1 MNVSLHL
8 SRCLRNAVR
17 FLTLVCA
24 LALAACTQD
33 DDAVG
38 GAPVEVRLAVTA
50 DHEETLPVRQTTGEE
65 AGDEHEYMHE
75 LCVFI
80 VDADGK
86 IEHRVLPN
94 LSGDAAT
101 GDLKEWT
108 SYPILLTP
116 GEKTLYA
123 FANWQ
128 TAADEDWIAL
138 VNQTEGARFD
148 VEKLNSIVLD
158 DPAAKLDF
166 GAGCFIP
173 MAASTKATVTA
184 STRELSIGL
193 DRLVSKVRLTA
204 RLDEEGVGVKGC
216 VFAGAAD
223 ACRLLGPEPAGNR
236 TKRYTMPT
244 PTPTLA
250 NGVYVF
256 PDFYIN
262 ATYGTEEPFTVT
274 LETDENAGTTYTAQT
289 DRKEVPRNSIYPLN
303 LTLGSL
309 VPRIVVRSWVSP
321 IGHYPVEVETNFD
334 ADAFEVSLAEG
345 SQFEFSID
353 GIYGIDGAA
362 DATNIAAAW
371 SLPDTTPDGVVFDG
385 TSDDGA
391 SDALTVKGHLTT
403 LPVRSTFTLDVDVT
417 WTDRGKD
424 YARHYTLT
432 VRITDI
438 TDVVFKQPTRR
449 LLPAE
454 WLWMD

>member
-17 FLTLVCA
+17 FLTLLCA

-50 DHEETLPVRQTTGEE
+50 DHEETLPARQAADDTEE
-65 AGDEHEYMHE
+65 GRTHEYMHE

-86 IEHRVLPN
+86 IEHRLHPD

-123 FANWQ
+123 FANWSM
-128 TAADEDWIAL
+128 ADDDEWKQL
-138 VNQTEGARFD
+138 LSQTEGATFN
-148 VEKLNSIVLD
+148 VGLLKQVVLD

-166 GAGCFIP
+166 GAGHFIP
-173 MAASTKATVTA
+173 MAASTTATVTA

-193 DRLVSKVRLTA
+193 DRLVSKLRLTA
-204 RLDEEGVGVKGC
+204 RLDKGVGIRGCTFEGVATQCHLLDTVP
-216 VFAGAAD
+216 AD
-223 ACRLLGPEPAGNR
+223 SR
-236 TKRYTMPT
+236 TRRYTMPV
-244 PTPTLA
+244 PTPA
-250 NGVYVF
+250 GDGVYVF
-256 PDFYIN
+256 PDVYIN
-262 ATYGTEEPFTVT
+262 ATYGTEPFTVT

-289 DRKEVPRNSIYPLN
+289 DRKDVPRNSIYPLN

-309 VPRIVVRSWVSP
+309 VPHVVVRSWVSP
-321 IGHYPVEVETNFD
+321 IGSYPVEVVTDFN
-334 ADAFEVSLAEG
+334 ADAFTVSLAEG
-345 SQFEFSID
+345 SQFEFSIN
-353 GIYGIDGAA
+353 GIKDAD

-371 SLPDTTPDGVVFDG
+371 HLPATTPAGVVFDG
-385 TSDDGA
+385 TA
-391 SDALTVKGHLTT
+391 SDVTVKGHLTT
-403 LPVRSTFTLDVDVT
+403 LPVDSTFTLGVDVS
-417 WTDRGKD
+417 WTAGGKH
-424 YARHYTLT
+424 YGRHYTLT
-432 VRITDI
+432 VRIKDI

-454 WLWMD
+454 WLWME

>member
-17 FLTLVCA
+17 FLTLLCA

-50 DHEETLPVRQTTGEE
+50 DHEETLPVRQAVDDTEE
-65 AGDEHEYMHE
+65 GRTHEYMHE

-86 IEHRVLPN
+86 IEHRVRPN
-94 LSGDAAT
+94 LSGDADAQK
-101 GDLKEWT
+101 GNLQQWT

-166 GAGCFIP
+166 GAGRFIP
-173 MAASTKATVTA
+173 MAASTTATVTA
-184 STRELSIGL
+184 STRELRIGL

-204 RLDEEGVGVKGC
+204 RLDEGVVIRGCTFEGVATRC
-216 VFAGAAD
+216 H
-223 ACRLLGPEPAGNR
+223 LLDTVPAGSR
-236 TKRYTMPT
+236 TRRYTMPV
-244 PTPTLA
+244 PTPA
-250 NGVYVF
+250 GDGVYVF
-256 PDFYIN
+256 PDVYIN
-262 ATYGTEEPFTVT
+262 ATYGTEPFTVT

-321 IGHYPVEVETNFD
+321 IGHYPVEVETDFD
-334 ADAFEVSLAEG
+334 ADAFTVSLAEG
-345 SQFEFSID
+345 SQFEFSIN
-353 GIYGIDGAA
+353 GIKDAD

-371 SLPDTTPDGVVFDG
+371 SLPATTPAGVVFDG
-385 TSDDGA
+385 TA

-403 LPVRSTFTLDVDVT
+403 LPVRSTFTLGVDVS
-417 WTDRGKD
+417 WTAGGKR
-424 YARHYTLT
+424 YRRHYTLT

-438 TDVVFKQPTRR
+438 TDAVFKARHR
-449 LLPAE
+449 LPAE

>member
-17 FLTLVCA
+17 FLTLLCA

-86 IEHRVLPN
+86 IEHRLHPD
-94 LSGDAAT
+94 LSGDADAQA
-101 GDLKEWT
+101 GNLQQWT

-166 GAGCFIP
+166 DEGRFIP
-173 MAASTKATVTA
+173 MAARTTATVTA

-193 DRLVSKVRLTA
+193 DRLVSKLRLTA
-204 RLDEEGVGVKGC
+204 RLDKGVGIRGCTFEGVATQC
-216 VFAGAAD
+216 H
-223 ACRLLGPEPAGNR
+223 LLDTEPAGSR
-236 TKRYTMPT
+236 TKSYTMPT
-244 PTPTLA
+244 PTPV

-256 PDFYIN
+256 PDVYIN
-262 ATYGTEEPFTVT
+262 ATYGTEPFTVT
-274 LETDENAGTTYTAQT
+274 LVTDENAGTTYTAQT
-289 DRKEVPRNSIYPLN
+289 ARTDVPRNSIYPLN

-309 VPRIVVRSWVSP
+309 VPNVVVRSWVSP
-321 IGHYPVEVETNFD
+321 IGSYPVEVKTNFD
-334 ADAFEVSLAEG
+334 ADAFTVDLAEG
-345 SQFEFSID
+345 SQFAFSIN
-353 GIYGIDGAA
+353 GINGADGAT
-362 DATNIAAAW
+362 DVSATW
-371 SLPDTTPDGVVFDG
+371 RLPDTTPAGVVFDG
-385 TSDDGA
+385 TT

-403 LPVRSTFTLDVDVT
+403 LPVGSTFTLGVDVG
-417 WTDRGKD
+417 WTNDGKR
-424 YARHYTLT
+424 YERHYTLT
-432 VRITDI
+432 VRIIDI
-438 TDVVFKQPTRR
+438 TTVTFKQKRR

-454 WLWMD
+454 RLWMN

>member
-17 FLTLVCA
+17 FLTLLCA

-65 AGDEHEYMHE
+65 AGHGQEYMHE

-86 IEHRVLPN
+86 IEHRLLPD
-94 LSGDAAT
+94 LSGDTDAQT
-101 GDLKEWT
+101 GNLQQWT

-123 FANWQ
+123 FANWSM
-128 TAADEDWIAL
+128 ADNDEWTQL
-138 VNQTEGARFD
+138 LSQTEGATFND
-148 VEKLNSIVLD
+148 GLLEQVVLD

-173 MAASTKATVTA
+173 MAARTTATVTA
-184 STRELSIGL
+184 STRELRIGL
-193 DRLVSKVRLTA
+193 DRLVSKLRLTA
-204 RLDEEGVGVKGC
+204 RLAEGVDVKGC

-223 ACRLLGPEPAGNR
+223 ACRLLGTEPAGSR
-236 TKRYTMPT
+236 TKSYRMP
-244 PTPTLA
+244 PPALVD
-250 NGVYVF
+250 GVYVF
-256 PDFYIN
+256 PDVYIN
-262 ATYGTEEPFTVT
+262 ATYGTEPFTVT
-274 LETDENAGTTYTAQT
+274 LVTDKNAGTTYTAQT
-289 DRKEVPRNSIYPLN
+289 DRKKVPRNSIYPLN
-303 LTLGSL
+303 LTLSPFA
-309 VPRIVVRSWVSP
+309 PRIGVRSWVSP
-321 IGHYPVEVETNFD
+321 IGSYPVEVETDFD
-334 ADAFEVSLAEG
+334 ANAFTVSLAEG

-353 GIYGIDGAA
+353 GIEDAA

-385 TSDDGA
+385 TSDDI
-391 SDALTVKGHLTT
+391 TVKGHLTT
-403 LPVRSTFTLDVDVT
+403 LPVDSTFTLGVDVS
-417 WTDRGKD
+417 WTAGGKH
-424 YARHYTLT
+424 YERHYTLT

-438 TDVVFKQPTRR
+438 TDAVFKARHR
-449 LLPAE
+449 LPAE

>member
-8 SRCLRNAVR
+8 SRCLRNAVW
-17 FLTLVCA
+17 FLTLLCA

-86 IEHRVLPN
+86 IEHRVLPD
-94 LSGDAAT
+94 LSGDDYAAT

-128 TAADEDWIAL
+128 TAADKDWIAL
-138 VNQTEGARFD
+138 VYQTEGAQFD

-166 GAGCFIP
+166 DAGRFIP
-173 MAASTKATVTA
+173 MAACTTATVTA

-193 DRLVSKVRLTA
+193 DRLVSKLRLTA
-204 RLDEEGVGVKGC
+204 RLAEGVGVKGC

-223 ACRLLGPEPAGNR
+223 ACRLLGKEPAGSR
-236 TKRYTMPT
+236 TKSYRMPT
-244 PTPTLA
+244 PTPAA

-256 PDFYIN
+256 PDVYIN
-262 ATYGTEEPFTVT
+262 ATYGTEPFTVT

-289 DRKEVPRNSIYPLN
+289 DRKKVPRNSIYPLN
-303 LTLGSL
+303 LTLGRL
-309 VPRIVVRSWVSP
+309 VPRIGVRSWVSP
-321 IGHYPVEVETNFD
+321 IGSYPVEVETEFD
-334 ADAFEVSLAEG
+334 ADAFTVSLAEG

-353 GIYGIDGAA
+353 GIDGIDGAA

-371 SLPDTTPDGVVFDG
+371 RLPATTPDGVVFDG
-385 TSDDGA
+385 TADGTA

-403 LPVRSTFTLDVDVT
+403 LPVGSTFTLGVDVS
-417 WTDRGKD
+417 WTAGGKH
-424 YARHYTLT
+424 YERHYTLT
-432 VRITDI
+432 VHITDI
-438 TDVVFKQPTRR
+438 TDAVFKARR
-449 LLPAE
+449 RLPAE
-454 WLWMD
+454 WLRMD

>member
-17 FLTLVCA
+17 FLTLLCA

-50 DHEETLPVRQTTGEE
+50 DHEETLPARQAADDTEE
-65 AGDEHEYMHE
+65 GRTHEYMHE

-86 IEHRVLPN
+86 IEHRVQPA

-123 FANWQ
+123 FANWSM
-128 TAADEDWIAL
+128 ADDDEWKQL
-138 VNQTEGARFD
+138 LSQTEGAIFN
-148 VEKLNSIVLD
+148 VGLLKQVVLD

-166 GAGCFIP
+166 DAGRFIP
-173 MAASTKATVTA
+173 MAARTTATVTA

-193 DRLVSKVRLTA
+193 DRLVSKLRLTA
-204 RLDEEGVGVKGC
+204 RLDKGVGIRGCTFEGVATQC
-216 VFAGAAD
+216 HLLDTALAGS
-223 ACRLLGPEPAGNR
+223 R
-236 TKRYTMPT
+236 TRSYTMPA
-244 PTPTLA
+244 PTPVGDGT
-250 NGVYVF
+250 YVF
-256 PDFYIN
+256 PDVYIN
-262 ATYGTEEPFTVT
+262 ATYGTEQPFTVT

-303 LTLGSL
+303 LTLSRFA
-309 VPRIVVRSWVSP
+309 PRIGVRSWVSP

-353 GIYGIDGAA
+353 GINGASSSVVPS
-362 DATNIAAAW
+362 AAW
-371 SLPDTTPDGVVFDG
+371 RLPATTPAGVVFDG
-385 TSDDGA
+385 TADGTA

-403 LPVRSTFTLDVDVT
+403 LPVRSTFTLGVDVS
-417 WTDRGKD
+417 WTAGGKH
-424 YARHYTLT
+424 YRRHYTLT

-438 TDVVFKQPTRR
+438 THAVFKARHR
-449 LLPAE
+449 LPAE

>member
-17 FLTLVCA
+17 FLTLLCA

-86 IEHRVLPN
+86 IEHRVRPD

-123 FANWQ
+123 FANWSM
-128 TAADEDWIAL
+128 ADDDEWKQL
-138 VNQTEGARFD
+138 LSQTEGATFN
-148 VEKLNSIVLD
+148 VGLLKQVVLD

-166 GAGCFIP
+166 DAGRFIP
-173 MAASTKATVTA
+173 MAARTTATVTA

-216 VFAGAAD
+216 VFEGAAD
-223 ACRLLGPEPAGNR
+223 ACRLLGMEPAGSR
-236 TKRYTMPT
+236 TKSYTMPT
-244 PTPTLA
+244 PTPAA

-262 ATYGTEEPFTVT
+262 ATYGTEPFTVT
-274 LETDENAGTTYTAQT
+274 LVTDENAGTTYTAQT

-321 IGHYPVEVETNFD
+321 IGHYPVEVETDFD
-334 ADAFEVSLAEG
+334 AKAFTVSLAEG

-353 GIYGIDGAA
+353 DIDDAA
-362 DATNIAAAW
+362 DATNIAAVW
-371 SLPDTTPDGVVFDG
+371 RLPATTPAGVVFDG
-385 TSDDGA
+385 TADDTVSDD
-391 SDALTVKGHLTT
+391 LTVKGHLTT
-403 LPVRSTFTLDVDVT
+403 LPVGSTFTLGVDVS
-417 WTDRGKD
+417 WTAGGKH
-424 YARHYTLT
+424 YERHYTLT
-432 VRITDI
+432 VCITDI
-438 TDVVFKQPTRR
+438 TDAVFKARHR
-449 LLPAE
+449 LPAE

>member
-17 FLTLVCA
+17 FLTLLCA

-65 AGDEHEYMHE
+65 GGDEHEYMHE

-80 VDADGK
+80 VDETGT
-86 IEHRVLPN
+86 IEHRLLPD
-94 LSGDAAT
+94 LSGDADAQT
-101 GDLKEWT
+101 GNLQQWT

-123 FANWQ
+123 FANWSM
-128 TAADEDWIAL
+128 AADDEWTQL
-138 VNQTEGARFD
+138 LSQTEGAAFD
-148 VEKLNSIVLD
+148 VGLLEQVVLD
-158 DPAAKLDF
+158 DPAAKLNF
-166 GAGCFIP
+166 AAGHFIP
-173 MAASTKATVTA
+173 MAARTTATVTA
-184 STRELSIGL
+184 STRELRIGL

-204 RLDEEGVGVKGC
+204 RLAEGVGVKGC

-223 ACRLLGPEPAGNR
+223 ACRLLGTEPAGSR
-236 TKRYTMPT
+236 TKSYTMPD
-244 PTPTLA
+244 PTLA

-262 ATYGTEEPFTVT
+262 ATYGTEPFTVT
-274 LETDENAGTTYTAQT
+274 LVTDENAGTTYTAQT
-289 DRKEVPRNSIYPLN
+289 ARTDVPRNSIYPLN

-309 VPRIVVRSWVSP
+309 VPNVVVRSWVSP
-321 IGHYPVEVETNFD
+321 IGSYPVEVETHFD
-334 ADAFEVSLAEG
+334 ADAFTVELAEG

-353 GIYGIDGAA
+353 GINGATSA
-362 DATNIAAAW
+362 SDVTAAW
-371 SLPDTTPDGVVFDG
+371 RLPDTTPDGVVFDG
-385 TSDDGA
+385 TADGTS

-403 LPVRSTFTLDVDVT
+403 LPVGSTFTLGVDVG
-417 WTDRGKD
+417 WTDGGKS
-424 YARHYTLT
+424 YARHYTIT
-432 VRITDI
+432 VRIIDI
-438 TDVVFKQPTRR
+438 TTVTFKQKRR

-454 WLWMD
+454 RLWMN

>member
-1 MNVSLHL
+1 MTNVHFLYHL
-8 SRCLRNAVR
+8 PKRAAWLLLFCV
-17 FLTLVCA
+17 T
-24 LALAACTQD
+24 ALAACTQD

-80 VDADGK
+80 VDETGT
-86 IEHRVLPN
+86 IEHRLLPDLSDDDDAKTGN
-94 LSGDAAT
+94 LQQ
-101 GDLKEWT
+101 WT

-123 FANWQ
+123 FANWSM
-128 TAADEDWIAL
+128 ADDDEWKQL
-138 VNQTEGARFD
+138 LSQTEGATFN
-148 VEKLNSIVLD
+148 VGLLEQVVLD

-173 MAASTKATVTA
+173 MAARTTATVTA

-204 RLDEEGVGVKGC
+204 RLDEEGVDVKGC

-223 ACRLLGPEPAGNR
+223 ACRLLDTVPAGSR

-244 PTPTLA
+244 PTPAA

-262 ATYGTEEPFTVT
+262 ATYGTEPFTVT
-274 LETDENAGTTYTAQT
+274 LVTDKNAGTTYTAQT

-303 LTLGSL
+303 LTLSPFA
-309 VPRIVVRSWVSP
+309 PRIVVRSWVSP
-321 IGHYPVEVETNFD
+321 IGHYPVEVETDFD
-334 ADAFEVSLAEG
+334 AKAFTVSLAEG

-353 GIYGIDGAA
+353 GIDGAA

-371 SLPDTTPDGVVFDG
+371 SLPATTPAGVVFDG
-385 TSDDGA
+385 TA

-403 LPVRSTFTLDVDVT
+403 LPVRSTFTLGVDVS
-417 WTDRGKD
+417 WTAGGKR
-424 YARHYTLT
+424 YRRHYTLT
-432 VRITDI
+432 VRMTDI
-438 TDVVFKQPTRR
+438 TDAVFKARHR
-449 LLPAE
+449 LPAE

>member
-17 FLTLVCA
+17 FLTLLCA

-50 DHEETLPVRQTTGEE
+50 DHEETLPARQAADDTEE
-65 AGDEHEYMHE
+65 GRTQEYMHE

-86 IEHRVLPN
+86 IEHRLLPD
-94 LSGDAAT
+94 LSGDDDAAT

-128 TAADEDWIAL
+128 TAADKDWIAL
-138 VNQTEGARFD
+138 VYQTEGARFD
-148 VEKLNSIVLD
+148 VEKLDSIVLD

-166 GAGCFIP
+166 DAGHFIP
-173 MAASTKATVTA
+173 MAARTTATVTA
-184 STRELSIGL
+184 STRELRIGL

-204 RLDEEGVGVKGC
+204 RLDEEGVRVKGC

-223 ACRLLGPEPAGNR
+223 ACRLLDTVPAGSR
-236 TKRYTMPT
+236 TRRYTMPT
-244 PTPTLA
+244 PTPAA

-262 ATYGTEEPFTVT
+262 ATYGTEPFTVT

-289 DRKEVPRNSIYPLN
+289 DRKKVPRNSIYPLN

-321 IGHYPVEVETNFD
+321 IGSYPVEVETDFD

-345 SQFEFSID
+345 SQFEFSIN
-353 GIYGIDGAA
+353 GINGASSSVVPSA
-362 DATNIAAAW
+362 VW
-371 SLPDTTPDGVVFDG
+371 RLPATTPAGVVFDG
-385 TSDDGA
+385 TA

-403 LPVRSTFTLDVDVT
+403 LPVGSTFTLGVDVS
-417 WTDRGKD
+417 WTAGGKD

-432 VRITDI
+432 VRIKDI
-438 TDVVFKQPTRR
+438 TDVVFKARHR
-449 LLPAE
+449 LPAE

>member
-8 SRCLRNAVR
+8 SRCMRNAVR
-17 FLTLVCA
+17 CLTLLCA

-80 VDADGK
+80 VDETGT
-86 IEHRVLPN
+86 IEHRLHPD
-94 LSGDAAT
+94 LSGDADAQK
-101 GDLKEWT
+101 GNLQQWT

-116 GEKTLYA
+116 GKKTLYA

-128 TAADEDWIAL
+128 TAADKDWIAL

-166 GAGCFIP
+166 DAGRFIP
-173 MAASTKATVTA
+173 RAACTKATVTA
-184 STRELSIGL
+184 STRELRIGL
-193 DRLVSKVRLTA
+193 DRLVSKLRLTA
-204 RLDEEGVGVKGC
+204 RLDKDVDIRGCTFEGVATQC
-216 VFAGAAD
+216 H
-223 ACRLLGPEPAGNR
+223 LLDTEPAGSR
-236 TKRYTMPT
+236 TKSYTMPT
-244 PTPTLA
+244 PTPV

-256 PDFYIN
+256 PDVYIN
-262 ATYGTEEPFTVT
+262 ATYGTEPFTVT
-274 LETDENAGTTYTAQT
+274 LVTDENAGTTYTAQT
-289 DRKEVPRNSIYPLN
+289 ARTDVPRNSIYPLN

-309 VPRIVVRSWVSP
+309 VPNVVVCSWVSP
-321 IGHYPVEVETNFD
+321 IGSYPVEVKTNFD
-334 ADAFEVSLAEG
+334 ADAFTVDLAEG
-345 SQFEFSID
+345 SQFAFSIN
-353 GIYGIDGAA
+353 GINGADGAT
-362 DATNIAAAW
+362 DVSATW
-371 SLPDTTPDGVVFDG
+371 RLPDTTPAGVVFDG
-385 TSDDGA
+385 TT

-403 LPVRSTFTLDVDVT
+403 LPVGSTFTLGVDVG
-417 WTDRGKD
+417 WTNDGKR
-424 YARHYTLT
+424 YERHYTLT
-432 VRITDI
+432 VRIIDI
-438 TDVVFKQPTRR
+438 TTVTFKQKRR

-454 WLWMD
+454 RLWMN

>member
-17 FLTLVCA
+17 FLTLLCA

-86 IEHRVLPN
+86 IEHCLLPDLSDDDDAKTGN
-94 LSGDAAT
+94 LQQ
-101 GDLKEWT
+101 WT

-123 FANWQ
+123 FANWSM
-128 TAADEDWIAL
+128 ADNDEWKQL
-138 VNQTEGARFD
+138 LSQTEGAIFN
-148 VEKLNSIVLD
+148 VGLLEQVVLD

-166 GAGCFIP
+166 DAGHFIP
-173 MAASTKATVTA
+173 MAASTTATVTA
-184 STRELSIGL
+184 STRELRIGL
-193 DRLVSKVRLTA
+193 DRLVSKLRLTA
-204 RLDEEGVGVKGC
+204 RLDKGVVIRGCTFEGVATHC
-216 VFAGAAD
+216 H
-223 ACRLLGPEPAGNR
+223 LLDTAPAGSR
-236 TKRYTMPT
+236 TRSYTMPA
-244 PTPTLA
+244 PTEAGDGT
-250 NGVYVF
+250 YVF
-256 PDFYIN
+256 PDVYIN
-262 ATYGTEEPFTVT
+262 ATYGTEPFTVT
-274 LETDENAGTTYTAQT
+274 LETDENAGTSYTAQT

-303 LTLGSL
+303 LTLSPFA
-309 VPRIVVRSWVSP
+309 PRIGVRSWVSP
-321 IGHYPVEVETNFD
+321 IGHYPVEVETDFD
-334 ADAFEVSLAEG
+334 ADAFTVSLAEG
-345 SQFEFSID
+345 SQFEFSIN
-353 GIYGIDGAA
+353 GIEDAD

-371 SLPDTTPDGVVFDG
+371 RLPDTKPDGVVFDG
-385 TSDDGA
+385 TSDDTA

-403 LPVRSTFTLDVDVT
+403 LPVDSTFTLGVDVS
-417 WTDRGKD
+417 WTAGGKH
-424 YARHYTLT
+424 YERHYTLT

-438 TDVVFKQPTRR
+438 TDAVFKARHR
-449 LLPAE
+449 LPAE

>member
-17 FLTLVCA
+17 FLTLLCA

-86 IEHRVLPN
+86 IEHRVQPA

-123 FANWQ
+123 FANWSM
-128 TAADEDWIAL
+128 ADDDEWKQL
-138 VNQTEGARFD
+138 LSQTEGAIFN
-148 VEKLNSIVLD
+148 VGLLKQVVLD

-166 GAGCFIP
+166 DAGRFIP
-173 MAASTKATVTA
+173 MAARTTATVTA

-193 DRLVSKVRLTA
+193 DRLVSKLRLTA
-204 RLDEEGVGVKGC
+204 RLDKGVGIRGCTFEGVATQC
-216 VFAGAAD
+216 HLLDTALAGS
-223 ACRLLGPEPAGNR
+223 R
-236 TKRYTMPT
+236 TRSYTMPA
-244 PTPTLA
+244 PTPVGDGT
-250 NGVYVF
+250 YVF
-256 PDFYIN
+256 PDVYIN
-262 ATYGTEEPFTVT
+262 ATYGTEPFTVT

-303 LTLGSL
+303 LTLGRL
-309 VPRIVVRSWVSP
+309 VPRIGVRSWVSP
-321 IGHYPVEVETNFD
+321 IGNYPVEVKTDFD

-353 GIYGIDGAA
+353 GIDGAA

-371 SLPDTTPDGVVFDG
+371 SLPATTPAGVVFDG
-385 TSDDGA
+385 TA
-391 SDALTVKGHLTT
+391 SDVTVKGHLTT
-403 LPVRSTFTLDVDVT
+403 LPVGSTFTLGVDVT
-417 WTDRGKD
+417 WTDRGKH
-424 YARHYTLT
+424 YGRHYTLT

-438 TDVVFKQPTRR
+438 TDAVFKARHR
-449 LLPAE
+449 LPAE

>member
-17 FLTLVCA
+17 FLTLLCA

-50 DHEETLPVRQTTGEE
+50 DHEETLPARQAADDTEE
-65 AGDEHEYMHE
+65 GRTNEYMHE

-86 IEHRVLPN
+86 IEHRLLPD
-94 LSGDAAT
+94 LSGDDDAAT
-101 GDLKEWT
+101 GNLKEWT

-138 VNQTEGARFD
+138 VYQTEGAQFD
-148 VEKLNSIVLD
+148 VKKLASIVLD
-158 DPAAKLDF
+158 DPAAKLNF
-166 GAGCFIP
+166 GAGRFIP
-173 MAASTKATVTA
+173 MAASTTATVTA

-193 DRLVSKVRLTA
+193 DRLVSKLRLTA
-204 RLDEEGVGVKGC
+204 RLDEEGVGIRGC
-216 VFAGAAD
+216 TFEGVATQCHLLDTAPAD
-223 ACRLLGPEPAGNR
+223 SR
-236 TKRYTMPT
+236 TKSYTMPD
-244 PTPTLA
+244 PKLVD
-250 NGVYVF
+250 GVYVF
-256 PDFYIN
+256 PDVYIN
-262 ATYGTEEPFTVT
+262 ATYGTEPFTVT
-274 LETDENAGTTYTAQT
+274 LVTDKNAGTTYTAQT

-303 LTLGSL
+303 LTLSL
-309 VPRIVVRSWVSP
+309 IAPRIGVRSWVSP
-321 IGHYPVEVETNFD
+321 IGSYPVEVETNFD

-353 GIYGIDGAA
+353 GIDSAA
-362 DATNIAAAW
+362 DATNIAAVW
-371 SLPDTTPDGVVFDG
+371 RLPATTPAGVVFDG
-385 TSDDGA
+385 TAVGRA
-391 SDALTVKGHLTT
+391 VKGHLTT
-403 LPVRSTFTLDVDVT
+403 LPVGSTFTLGVDVS
-417 WTDRGKD
+417 WTAGGKH
-424 YARHYTLT
+424 YGRHYTLT
-432 VRITDI
+432 VRIKDI
-438 TDVVFKQPTRR
+438 TDVEFKQPTRR

-454 WLWMD
+454 WLWME